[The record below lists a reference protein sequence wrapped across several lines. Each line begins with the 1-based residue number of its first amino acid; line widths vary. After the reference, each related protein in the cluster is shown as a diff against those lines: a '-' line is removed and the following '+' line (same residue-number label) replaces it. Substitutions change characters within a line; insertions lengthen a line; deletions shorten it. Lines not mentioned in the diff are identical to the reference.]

1 MRKLYTLLFIVISFS
16 TFSQGNVQ
24 KQLVD
29 YTHSFAKNIDW
40 PTQKD
45 EYTIRVI
52 TQDRTLTSEF
62 ENLASTQKLKGK
74 PIKVGFSNYVSIPE
88 NVDIIFVSGLYNGA
102 LQSIIDRITG
112 KPILIITERSPDQEY
127 TMINFIQS
135 TAGGLTFEYNRANI
149 SNQNL
154 KILPEFALLG
164 GSEIDVAKLYQ
175 QARDSVRSMELR
187 SQDVEER
194 IDSLNLQAALA
205 MRIASNQMRT
215 IDEQKE
221 EIDRRQIQL
230 DKQSATLDSLVTEFK
245 NSQKRLDSLTLILD
259 ERERDLKV
267 LSDEIVAQQAN
278 VEEGNRVL
286 EEQGSLIE
294 QRNKEIA
301 ETESRLQEMVIIVD
315 TQQDT
320 LYLLIFFS
328 VFLVVVLIFAYRAY
342 QARRRDAKKLNEQK
356 EELSLLLEE
365 LQSAQT
371 QLVQSEKMAS
381 LGTLTAGIAHEI
393 NNAINYVYSGIHI
406 LETKFTEMRPFV
418 GNIKSLDYGDKELK
432 AKIKSLVEQRNEIEY
447 DQSQDLI
454 DSMVKNIRVGAERTI
469 DIVKGLR
476 TFSRAQE
483 ESMDVI
489 DIHDDI
495 DVALLLLKN
504 KIKHNVTIEQ
514 DLAKKLPEMHGYP
527 GQVGQAIL
535 NIISNALDA
544 SSSKEESKIHIQTK
558 VSGEK
563 VYITI
568 KDNGTGIKPEDLD
581 KIFDPFFTTKKIG
594 EGTGLGLSITYGIIE
609 KHNGSIDVKS
619 TIGEGTEFKIELPFN
634 VQPPS
639 Q

>member
-1 MRKLYTLLFIVISFS
+1 MRRFYILLLFSTICFS
-16 TFSQGNVQ
+16 TLAQSVQ
-24 KQLVD
+24 KQMVD
-29 YTHSFAKNIDW
+29 YTHSFARNINW
-40 PTQKD
+40 PTDKE

-52 TQDRTLTSEF
+52 TQDRNLTAEF
-62 ENLASTQKLKGK
+62 DNLAKTKKLKGK

-88 NVDIIFVSGLYNGA
+88 DVDIIFVSSLYNGA
-102 LQSIIDRITG
+102 LQSIIDRIIG
-112 KPILIITERSPDQEY
+112 KPILIVTERSPDQQY
-127 TMINFIQS
+127 VMINFIQS
-135 TAGGLTFEYNRANI
+135 AAGGLTFEYNRANI
-149 SNQNL
+149 ANQNL
-154 KILPEFALLG
+154 QVMPEFDLLG
-164 GSEIDVAKLYQ
+164 GSAIDVAKLYK
-175 QARDSVRSMELR
+175 QARDSVRAMEER
-187 SQDVEER
+187 SQNVEER

-205 MRIASNQMRT
+205 MRIASNQMKT
-215 IDEQKE
+215 IDEQTKE
-221 EIDRRQIQL
+221 IERRQQEL
-230 DKQSATLDSLVTEFK
+230 DRQSATLDSLVTEFK
-245 NSQKRLDSLTLILD
+245 NSQKRLDSLTSILD
-259 ERERDLKV
+259 EREQDLIM
-267 LSDEIVAQQAN
+267 LSDEIVLQQAN

-286 EEQGSLIE
+286 QEQEELIE
-294 QRNKEIA
+294 LRNKEIA
-301 ETESRLQEMVIIVD
+301 ETESRLQEMVTIVD

-320 LYLLIFFS
+320 LYLLILFS

-406 LETKFTEMRPFV
+406 LEMKFNEMRPFV
-418 GNIKSLDYGDKELK
+418 GRIKSLDYGDEELRE
-432 AKIKSLVEQRNEIEY
+432 KIKALVEQRNEIEY
-447 DQSQDLI
+447 DQSHDLI

-495 DVALLLLKN
+495 EVALLFLKN
-504 KIKHNVTIEQ
+504 KLKNNVTVEQ
-514 DLAKKLPEMHGYP
+514 NLAKELPTMYGYS

-535 NIISNALDA
+535 NIISNAIDA
-544 SSSKEESKIHIQTK
+544 ASGKEDAKIQITTK

-563 VYITI
+563 AIISI
-568 KDNGTGIKPEDLD
+568 KDNGVGIKEEDLD

-609 KHNGSIDVKS
+609 KHHGTIDVKS
-619 TIGEGTEFKIELPFN
+619 TLGIGTEFTIELPFN
-634 VQPPS
+634 NQPEN
-639 Q
+639 